1 MHINPRLAYCFP
13 DQEEIYMRLY
23 IYIYTY
29 LHTLSTATMLGAT
42 RNKRLVES
50 RAFMRAH
57 FVLSGREW
65 ETKELAE

>member
-1 MHINPRLAYCFP
+1 
-13 DQEEIYMRLY
+13 MRL
-23 IYIYTY
+23 YIYTY
-29 LHTLSTATMLGAT
+29 LHTPSTPTMLGAT